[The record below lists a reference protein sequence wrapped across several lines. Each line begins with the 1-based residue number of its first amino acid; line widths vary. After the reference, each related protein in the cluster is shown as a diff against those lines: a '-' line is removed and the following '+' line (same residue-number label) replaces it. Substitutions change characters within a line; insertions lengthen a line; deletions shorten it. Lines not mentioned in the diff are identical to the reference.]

1 MPAKGVHGPVS
12 EFDLIERIALR
23 AARRPGTELGVGD
36 DAAILRVGADAVV
49 AQDLLVDN
57 VHFRLSTTG
66 ARDLGHKALAV
77 NLSDIG
83 AMGAEPIAA
92 FVGLVL
98 PPAGFTDDDFDALY
112 DGMEEL
118 AARFGVTVAGGDL
131 TGGPA
136 LTLAVTVVG
145 RPHPGVVPL
154 RRDGAGA
161 GDLLCVTG
169 GLGAAAAGFL
179 LLEDPG
185 LAEGIA
191 LAETLRAAQ
200 RRPEP
205 RVDQG
210 RRLAGHGAT
219 AMMDLSDGLALDG
232 GRLAVASGLRAV
244 IDLDAI
250 PVAPGVDA
258 VAEATGQDKRIL
270 ALTGGEDY
278 ELLVAVPP
286 DRLDALRALLDLPLT
301 PVGALEAGTPGLEVR
316 DGDGRAIALTKR
328 GWEHDL

>member
-1 MPAKGVHGPVS
+1 MS
-12 EFDLIERIALR
+12 EFDLIERITLR

-36 DAAILRVGADAVV
+36 DAAILSVAGDAVV
-49 AQDLLVDN
+49 AQDLLVNN

-98 PPAGFTDDDFDALY
+98 PPSGFDDDDFDGLY

-118 AARFGVTVAGGDL
+118 AVRHGVTVAGGDL

-136 LTLAVTVVG
+136 LILAVTVIG
-145 RPHPGVVPL
+145 RPYPGVVPL
-154 RRDGAGA
+154 RRDSAA
-161 GDLLCVTG
+161 SGDLLCVTG
-169 GLGAAAAGFL
+169 RLGAAAAGLL
-179 LLEDPG
+179 LLEQPG
-185 LAEGIA
+185 MADGIDEAEA
-191 LAETLRAAQ
+191 LRAAQ

-205 RVDQG
+205 RVEAG
-210 RRLAGHGAT
+210 RLLAGHGAT
-219 AMMDLSDGLALDG
+219 AMMDLSDGLAIDG
-232 GRLAVASGLRAV
+232 GRLAVASGLRAA
-244 IDLDAI
+244 IEIDAI
-250 PVAPGVDA
+250 PVAPGVEA
-258 VAEATGQDKRIL
+258 VAQRTGSDARVL

-278 ELLVAVPP
+278 ELLVAVPA
-286 DRLDALRALLDLPLT
+286 DRLNPLRALLDVSLT
-301 PVGALEAGTPGLEVR
+301 PVGALEDGIPGLEVR
-316 DGDGRAIALTKR
+316 DADGRAIALEKR